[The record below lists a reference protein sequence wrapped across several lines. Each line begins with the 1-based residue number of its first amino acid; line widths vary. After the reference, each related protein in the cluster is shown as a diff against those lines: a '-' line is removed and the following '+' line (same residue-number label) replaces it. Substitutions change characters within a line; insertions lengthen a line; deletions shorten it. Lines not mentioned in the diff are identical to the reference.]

1 MAKPIKMLL
10 AALLILALLGG
21 AGWFLLSRPPVR
33 NGTAGGGNEVLHL
46 AQKTPEAVAR
56 VDVENQHG
64 AYTVTW
70 QDGACTVA
78 DLPAHLVNGE
88 YVQMLRDEAS
98 SVQYTRSVTEDLSGL
113 ADYGLDQPE
122 ARVDVTYTDG
132 SSLHLLLGAEEP
144 VGGGRYLME
153 EGGAAVLLMKNNRSI
168 RFTMPVEKY
177 LNYIII
183 PPENTASELDAL
195 QDIAFSGRALDSP
208 IVLKA
213 VLPER
218 ADMQLTGLSFGA
230 VTHVVVAPG
239 LHEANATT
247 LLEVAEDL
255 LGLISEGVV
264 DYNCTKEELA
274 AYGFDDP
281 YLCIEFDY
289 KNGADAPVE
298 HYRLL
303 VSQWEDGY
311 IVTLNDDGVVYRILD
326 LSFLHVEYQDFVLR
340 WFLSPFI
347 SDVQA
352 VEVSAF
358 GRDYR
363 FEVEGDARNVAASYE
378 GQPLDSTRFRAFYNL
393 LVSAACDGAAL
404 EEAPQLSGE
413 AELAIR
419 YIYRNREKDDD
430 VLALYTAPR
439 RRLYV
444 QVNGVCEFTMRQN
457 FLPVVEEALQAL
469 TTGRTFKTEW

>member
-1 MAKPIKMLL
+1 MAKPMKILA
-10 AALLILALLGG
+10 AALLVLALLGG
-21 AGWFLLSRPPVR
+21 AGWFLLSRPPAQSEA
-33 NGTAGGGNEVLHL
+33 AGSGEEVLYL
-46 AQKTPEAVAR
+46 AQEAPEAVAR
-56 VDVENQHG
+56 VEVENRHG

-70 QDGACTVA
+70 RDGAYTVA

-98 SVQYTRSVTEDLSGL
+98 RVQYTRRVTEDLSKL
-113 ADYGLDQPE
+113 ADYGLARPE

-132 SSLHLLLGAEEP
+132 SALHLLLGAEEP
-144 VGGGRYLME
+144 IGGGRYLME
-153 EGGAAVLLMKNNRSI
+153 EGGAAVLLMKNSRAI

-177 LNYIII
+177 LDYIII

-195 QDIAFSGRALDSP
+195 QDITFSGRALDSP

-218 ADMQLTGLSFGA
+218 ADMQLIGLSFGA
-230 VTHVVVAPG
+230 LTHVVMEPG
-239 LHEANATT
+239 LHEVNATT

-255 LGLISEGVV
+255 LGLISESVV
-264 DYNCTKEELA
+264 DYNCTAQELA

-298 HYRLL
+298 HYKLL
-303 VSQWEDGY
+303 ASQWEDGY

-326 LSFLHVEYQDFVLR
+326 LSFLHVKYEDLVLR

-347 SDVQA
+347 SDVRA
-352 VEVSAF
+352 VEVSTA
-358 GRDYR
+358 GQNYR
-363 FEVEGDARNVAASYE
+363 FEVEGDAKNIAASY
-378 GQPLDSTRFRAFYNL
+378 GGRPLDSTQFRAFYNL
-393 LVSAACDGAAL
+393 LTSAACDEAAL
-404 EEAPQLSGE
+404 SELPQLSGE
-413 AELAIR
+413 ADMTIR
-419 YIYRNREKDDD
+419 YIYRNSEKEDD
-430 VLALYTAPR
+430 VLALYAGPQ
-439 RRLYV
+439 RRLYA
-444 QVNGVCEFTMRQN
+444 QVNGTCEFTMRQN

-469 TTGRTFKTEW
+469 ITGKTFKTEW